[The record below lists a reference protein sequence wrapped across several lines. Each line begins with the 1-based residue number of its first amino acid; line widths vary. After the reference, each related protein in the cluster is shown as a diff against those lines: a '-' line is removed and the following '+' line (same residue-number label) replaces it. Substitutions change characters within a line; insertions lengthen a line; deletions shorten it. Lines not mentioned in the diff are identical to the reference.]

1 MKQSC
6 SKAIIISIFV
16 SGLGSTTI
24 TILGYNDYISYIRSL
39 IPNILLP
46 SYTTRNSF
54 NIPSFNWNEPKLFIK
69 DNLLNKFSE
78 QDFNLFY
85 NAKWAI
91 ASNNIHP
98 SVLDILW
105 NLFHNNLPMFMGMVG
120 ILLYSFLPAIGSK
133 LNSIINWLHNSNNTI
148 TVYIMNLE
156 EARTRTANFLR
167 RLNMVNANRHRATR
181 IANSRR
187 HAAGIQIAMN
197 RHYLAGYFA
206 RLIRE
211 SGTFSTLLN
220 QLYTIGINYRQDS
233 DGTSTISINYSMLPY
248 ISFQQMLELNP
259 ILYNQIMDLNN
270 RLELLS
276 QSISGVIFDIARLL
290 GQNSSM
296 YENILPNEQVL
307 DDLDFR
313 PEIVNYIN
321 SVNMYD
327 LETFES
333 VFNESKEEYNFNE

>member
-1 MKQSC
+1 MFIPI
-6 SKAIIISIFV
+6 AGIILYSIFPN
-16 SGLGSTTI
+16 L
-24 TILGYNDYISYIRSL
+24 YNIYKSNKNSAN
-39 IPNILLP
+39 NI
-46 SYTTRNSF
+46 
-54 NIPSFNWNEPKLFIK
+54 I
-69 DNLLNKFSE
+69 NLLYTS
-78 QDFNLFY
+78 NLFRL
-85 NAKWAI
+85 
-91 ASNNIHP
+91 SN
-98 SVLDILW
+98 S
-105 NLFHNNLPMFMGMVG
+105 
-120 ILLYSFLPAIGSK
+120 
-133 LNSIINWLHNSNNTI
+133 I
-148 TVYIMNLE
+148 TVYINTRLSNQISNNFQTRFVGSNIANRARNAANITRNRTSIIRNLTRLE
-156 EARTRTANFLR
+156 EQSSQFTALLR
-167 RLNMVNANRHRATR
+167 
-181 IANSRR
+181 
-187 HAAGIQIAMN
+187 
-197 RHYLAGYFA
+197 
-206 RLIRE
+206 
-211 SGTFSTLLN
+211 
-220 QLYTIGINYRQDS
+220 QLYNIGINYRQDS